1 MNKFMMALVGFV
13 TVMGVGAIIV
23 ATSEKS
29 DEEVASDV
37 MLRAGIQLTK
47 HAIGRCKSKIRQEIG
62 RSLYSPDTTQGDGA
76 TFVTLTWNGDQEDF
90 KIATCKYMRG
100 KGVTSLK
107 IDDKT
112 VFSRK

>member
-1 MNKFMMALVGFV
+1 MNKFMIALVGFV
-13 TVMGVGAIIV
+13 SVMGVGAIIV

-37 MLRAGIQLTK
+37 MLRAGIQLTN
-47 HAIGRCKSKIRQEIG
+47 HAIGRCQSKIRNEIG

-76 TFVTLTWNGDQEDF
+76 TIVTLTWNGDKEDF
-90 KIATCKYMRG
+90 ETASCTYMRG
-100 KGVTSLK
+100 KGIISLK

-112 VFSRK
+112 IFSRN